1 MCIFITMPFTQCMFF
16 YWHEGHTA
24 FFLGKLEDLTVGLW
38 PFLTNTMRYSM
49 MKFMVS
55 DNTNQPDVKGAN
67 NDKLTK
73 HWKKN

>member
-1 MCIFITMPFTQCMFF
+1 MPFTQCMFF